1 MICQLCS
8 ENKAGIYIE
17 AESIFK
23 KKKVG
28 ICKDCAH
35 RYGIDSEQKS
45 PDFKARIEKLFS
57 DVEKKLSLTDEDAKK
72 VCPLC
77 STSLFEIKNNSVLGC
92 PNCYSF
98 FKDEI
103 KSLIQK
109 NANVSLYSGS
119 APVNL
124 KNQEDFLL
132 NRMQIEQKLTESIQ
146 KEEYEKAAV
155 YRDYLNDLDKNL
167 LKKEND

>member
-8 ENKAGIYIE
+8 ENKAEIFIE
-17 AESIFK
+17 AESVFK

-35 RYGIDSEQKS
+35 RYGIDSQQKS
-45 PDFKARIEKLFS
+45 PEFKSKIEKLFL
-57 DVEKKLSLTDEDAKK
+57 DVEKKLRLTDEDSKK
-72 VCPLC
+72 ICPLC

-103 KSLIQK
+103 KLLIQK
-109 NANVSLYSGS
+109 NANDAAYSGT
-119 APVNL
+119 APENS

-132 NRMQIEQKLTESIQ
+132 NRMQIEQKLNESIQ